1 MGRLLGAVILG
12 YVVMMVFVFATF
24 SAAYL
29 AMGTEGSFKP
39 GSYDVSTLWVAL
51 SIGLGLIAA
60 ILGGW
65 VAAAVTR
72 GPKGSNVL
80 AVVVLVVGI
89 VMALPAVTSPPE
101 DRPEVRAEQVG
112 NLEAMQYAKQ
122 PTWMLF
128 FNPVLGAFGAL
139 IGGRLRKRS

>member
-1 MGRLLGAVILG
+1 MGRLIGAVVLG
-12 YVVMMVFVFATF
+12 YVIMMVFVFATF

-39 GSYDVSTLWVAL
+39 DSYDVSTLWVAL
-51 SIGLGLIAA
+51 SIGLGLVAA

-65 VAAAVTR
+65 VAAAVAR
-72 GPKGSNVL
+72 GPKGSHVL
-80 AVVVLVVGI
+80 AVVVFVVGI

-101 DRPEVRAEQVG
+101 DRQEVRGAEVG

-122 PTWMLF
+122 PTWMLL
-128 FNPVLGAFGAL
+128 FNPVLGAVGAL
-139 IGGRLRKRS
+139 VGGRLRKRS